1 MEQDNENR
9 NTSSDHP
16 VENDLFDIP
25 EAAAPAAS
33 AAVETSPVESA
44 AENAAEPVAEPLA
57 DSAPA
62 EPAPE
67 LVTEPEFKVNP
78 EDRAAFRMLDSSAAV
93 ETSPAESAEAKP
105 KVSLRSSAG
114 ASLGKMLTEARTA
127 AGFSVQEASQETR
140 IRPEYIEALENDR
153 ADSLPNPVFLRA
165 YVRALIHLY
174 GLDAESTALVE
185 EQMADVQTEV
195 EVPEKL
201 LEEIGKDGQISETET
216 RRIKSIIIYGSI
228 ILLLL
233 ISLTVT
239 SIITVSIRNRRQQAR
254 QQQENVPPFD
264 SGRIEKLIPPAI
276 PQPQI
281 LPVPAPAGEPQP
293 AAH

>member
-1 MEQDNENR
+1 MEQDNEIR

-25 EAAAPAAS
+25 EAAAPAA
-33 AAVETSPVESA
+33 VETSP
-44 AENAAEPVAEPLA
+44 AEPAAEPVA

-62 EPAPE
+62 EPAPGP
-67 LVTEPEFKVNP
+67 VGEPEFKVNP
-78 EDRAAFRMLDSSAAV
+78 EDRAAFRILDPSAGESKPKAAA
-93 ETSPAESAEAKP
+93 EPAGAKP
-105 KVSLRSSAG
+105 KISLRSTG
-114 ASLGKMLTEARTA
+114 ASLGKMLSEARTE
-127 AGFSVQEASQETR
+127 AGFSVRDASRETR
-140 IRPEYIEALENDR
+140 IRPDYIEALENDR

-174 GLDAESTALVE
+174 GLDADSTALIE
-185 EQMADVQTEV
+185 EQMADVHTDV
-195 EVPEKL
+195 DVPEKL

-228 ILLLL
+228 ILVLL

-254 QQQENVPPFD
+254 QQNVPPFD

-276 PQPQI
+276 PQPQV
-281 LPVPAPAGEPQP
+281 LPVPAPAGESRP
-293 AAH
+293 AGH